1 MDIHRHRPSCMSRE
15 FVNPKFSI
23 AINACNIVYD
33 IDDKLVEC
41 DV

>member
-1 MDIHRHRPSCMSRE
+1 MDIHRHSPSCMSQD
-15 FVNPKFSI
+15 FANPKFTI
-23 AINACNIVYD
+23 AIYACKVYD